1 MGVEK
6 VKQSLRIPDLI
17 IKKRNGNELTS
28 EEIDFFIKSICDK
41 NNNLIQESQIGAFL
55 MAVYFRSM
63 TYDESFHIT
72 RAMMNS
78 GERFHW
84 PQHKNNV
91 VDKHSTGGVGD
102 KISLPLA
109 PALAACGLKVNIK
122 QIDFLKNLFEFKKLL
137 KKTRYP

>member
-1 MGVEK
+1 
-6 VKQSLRIPDLI
+6 
-17 IKKRNGNELTS
+17 
-28 EEIDFFIKSICDK
+28 
-41 NNNLIQESQIGAFL
+41 
-55 MAVYFRSM
+55 
-63 TYDESFHIT
+63 
-72 RAMMNS
+72 MNS

-122 QIDFLKNLFEFKKLL
+122 QIDFLKSDCEGGEYDIFNIENLFWIKENVKKISGEWHLRTPELKQKFKVFRDTYLRIFPNYQVLSFNGVDIKWNLWNDDFIDYYSEIMIYIDN
-137 KKTRYP
+137 R